1 MFFNKFFGATNQNS
15 AIKVLTPSEFKE
27 ALQQKSVQLIDVRT
41 PSEFANGTIKGAK
54 NINLFDGSG
63 FQTSAAKLDKTL
75 PVYLFCQSGNRS
87 KSASSLLVKMGFSQ
101 VFDLRGGFSNWS

>member
-1 MFFNKFFGATNQNS
+1 MFLTNFFGKAAQND

-41 PSEFANGTIKGAK
+41 PNEFANGTIKGAK
-54 NINLFDGSG
+54 NMNLFDGSG
-63 FQTSAAKLDKTL
+63 FKTAAAKLDKTL
-75 PVYLFCQSGNRS
+75 RVYLFCQSGNRR
-87 KSASSLLVKMGFSQ
+87 KNASSVLVKMGFSQ

>member
-1 MFFNKFFGATNQNS
+1 MFLTNFFGKAAQND

-41 PSEFANGTIKGAK
+41 PNEFANGTIKGAK
-54 NINLFDGSG
+54 NMNLFDGSG
-63 FQTSAAKLDKTL
+63 FKTAAAKLDKTL
-75 PVYLFCQSGNRS
+75 PVYLFCQSSNRS

>member
-1 MFFNKFFGATNQNS
+1 M
-15 AIKVLTPSEFKE
+15 
-27 ALQQKSVQLIDVRT
+27 
-41 PSEFANGTIKGAK
+41 
-54 NINLFDGSG
+54 
-63 FQTSAAKLDKTL
+63 DKTL